1 VAAAFLAL
9 YIDLLLRSALFPFTT
24 LFRSCIRLLAV
35 YVRSNGG
42 SFPRVGRNLPLVFVA
57 CFHFQYTPSRNRAQ
71 ALKSPLLDPRVKFCA
86 RTRDPLV
93 ARQRPGGGGWWA
105 VVVAIETSTKTKNKR
120 KIVSLKSQRY
130 KTIHLLRYLSLVH
143 NGGNRRYIAVCR
155 ASCSLAY
162 RYDTLT

>member
-93 ARQRPGGGGWWA
+93 ARQRPGGGGCGR
-105 VVVAIETSTKTKNKR
+105 SLSQSKRQQKR
-120 KIVSLKSQRY
+120 KTNENLFHRKVNVTKLY
-130 KTIHLLRYLSLVH
+130 
-143 NGGNRRYIAVCR
+143 
-155 ASCSLAY
+155 
-162 RYDTLT
+162 